1 MWRRA
6 RNHKKSKKTKIHP
19 SYITPCFLPT
29 THLPGRIMTGTALAM
44 QKLVSQLAR
53 VVMVMPFPRRRW
65 GKISAD
71 TTQASGPHLEEGMK
85 GTRDKER

>member
-1 MWRRA
+1 
-6 RNHKKSKKTKIHP
+6 
-19 SYITPCFLPT
+19 
-29 THLPGRIMTGTALAM
+29 MTGTALAM